1 LRQRLAP
8 LLLFAG
14 LAAGSAYLSRHTPR
28 ETEVVFRLDGDR
40 DTLRSVNASFA
51 KPGGEA
57 AAGSQWTFAAGAPLT
72 VRTKVNLPAGLY
84 DIAITLERTNGYREN
99 SSRNVELKGEPVT
112 IPVKVVWPP
121 SSTAPAGP

>member
-1 LRQRLAP
+1 MAP

-14 LAAGSAYLSRHTPR
+14 LAAGSAYLSRQAPR

-40 DTLRSVNASFA
+40 ESLRSMNASFA

-72 VRTKVNLPAGLY
+72 VRTKVSLPVGTY
-84 DIAITLERTNGYREN
+84 DIAITLERADGYREN
-99 SSRNVELKGEPVT
+99 SSRNAELKGDTIT
-112 IPVKVVWPP
+112 IPIRVVWPP
-121 SSTAPAGP
+121 PSTHPAGP